1 MNNDNL
7 PQIIGITGRKYN
19 GKDTVADYLCKE
31 YGYIKLSFAGPIKQ
45 ICKIL
50 FGFNDEQLYGSLKED
65 IDTRWEQSPRK
76 LMQYI
81 GTELFR
87 QRMANILPGI
97 GENFWIKCLMEQVN
111 TMIKENPNA
120 RIVIADVRFHNE
132 VDAVKN
138 CGYTNAVIRVTRPSV
153 NTNNTDCH
161 ESELLIEHLKV
172 DEDIMNDTD
181 LNTLY
186 KKACT
191 AINIEIK

>member
-50 FGFNDEQLYGSLKED
+50 FGFNDEQLYGSLKEE
-65 IDTRWEQSPRK
+65 IDTRWDQSPRK

-87 QRMANILPGI
+87 QRMADILPGI
-97 GENFWIKCLMEQVN
+97 EENFWIKCLMEQVN

-172 DEDIMNDTD
+172 DEDIMNDAD

-191 AINIEIK
+191 AINIEI